1 MAKLTG
7 IKIPVDNKNAVSI
20 TSVPYFKGQSAQFG
34 TRLQKMKY
42 DMEMPVG
49 WELPRAQQL
58 KIELTN
64 DNLNV

>member
-1 MAKLTG
+1 M
-7 IKIPVDNKNAVSI
+7 
-20 TSVPYFKGQSAQFG
+20 PYFKGQSAQFG

-49 WELPRAQQL
+49 WELPKAQQL